1 MCAPTRSGG
10 ERRRIT
16 KRAAASRSGS
26 ACQPK
31 RAPVEGWRTAQE
43 ALGESTG
50 SSQAAPAGSFS
61 AAVIQRRNLIGLVD
75 LSRPEGQQLL
85 GWFEGATL
93 RGGLG
98 TDF

>member
-1 MCAPTRSGG
+1 MRHRLATLLR
-10 ERRRIT
+10 
-16 KRAAASRSGS
+16 
-26 ACQPK
+26 QPHGRLVGRG

-98 TDF
+98 KLLEATDF